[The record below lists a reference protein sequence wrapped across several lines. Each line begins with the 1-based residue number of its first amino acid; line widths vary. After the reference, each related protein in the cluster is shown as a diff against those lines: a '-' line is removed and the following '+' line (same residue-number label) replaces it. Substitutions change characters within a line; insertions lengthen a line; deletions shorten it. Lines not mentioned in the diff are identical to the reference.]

1 MRAHEI
7 INEDTVAII
16 NLGGIIVN
24 LDDHALDRQ
33 QQRGIDDKSFDAA
46 IRKLKLP
53 RVIKQMFQLG
63 VGNRFYVLDHT
74 TNVALG
80 MRKIGDAKYVLKT
93 VYVGRPA
100 DYNIAEIITV

>member
-7 INEDTVAII
+7 INEDTVATI

-33 QQRGIDDKSFDAA
+33 QQRGIGDKSFDSA

-53 RVIKQMFQLG
+53 RVIKQMSQLE